1 MSNIVVPKIASRII
15 PIEVGDKPVR
25 STVLRD
31 GHEVKAPVLDTG
43 RVVEFIDK
51 LPPVNRF
58 AIPRVLSQGIPAGV
72 KVARGTVV
80 DITCVPA
87 TSIKVSLLE
96 TSHVA
101 LRTRAVAEVANVIS
115 DSLASVLA
123 LNETSTSLNEHDRG
137 LVQGAITQLQIT
149 IDNTQADRSFETA
162 FQTLRDVQVF
172 R

>member
-1 MSNIVVPKIASRII
+1 MSNPIITKLGSQIAVD
-15 PIEVGDKPVR
+15 VGDKPVR
-25 STVLRD
+25 TTVLRD
-31 GHEVKAPVLDTG
+31 GREVKAPVLDTG

-58 AIPRVLSQGIPAGV
+58 SIPRVLSQGIPAGV

-101 LRTRAVAEVANVIS
+101 LRTRTVADVANVIN
-115 DSLASVLA
+115 DDLAGVLA
-123 LNETSTSLNEHDRG
+123 AHESSSQLTDAEHNQ
-137 LVQGAITQLQIT
+137 VQTAIGQLDIT